1 MYEKEKELLKNKER
15 FTTEDLLLIIKI
27 LRAKDGCPWDAEQTH
42 ESIIPGLIEET
53 YETVEAIEMG
63 SPEMLCEELGD
74 VLLQIAFH
82 SDISS
87 DAGEFDYTDV
97 VSGVCRKMIVRHPHV
112 FGDVHVENSKE
123 VLKNWDKIKAETKFQ
138 SGLHEKLSSVAKP
151 LPALMRAQKLI
162 HKAAKEN
169 VRPSENLL
177 SGAEGEAAN
186 ALLSAIY
193 KCEELDVNAETV
205 LRHLSDAFIEQVSGN
220 GAQQE

>member
-1 MYEKEKELLKNKER
+1 MYEKEKEQLKAKSS

-27 LRAKDGCPWDAEQTH
+27 LRGKDGCPWDAEQTH
-42 ESIIPGLIEET
+42 ESIIPGIIEET

-74 VLLQIAFH
+74 VLLQIVFH
-82 SDISS
+82 SDISA
-87 DAGEFDYTDV
+87 DAGEFNYTDV
-97 VSGVCRKMIVRHPHV
+97 VSGVCKKMIVRHPHV
-112 FGDVHVENSKE
+112 FGDVSVENSAE
-123 VLKNWDKIKAETKFQ
+123 VLKNWDKIKAETKSQ
-138 SGLHEKLSSVAKP
+138 SALYEKLDSVAKP

-169 VRPSENLL
+169 VRPSGDLL

-193 KCEELDVNAETV
+193 KCEELGVNAETI
-205 LRHLSDAFIEQVSGN
+205 LRHLSDAFIEQVKN
-220 GAQQE
+220 G

>member
-1 MYEKEKELLKNKER
+1 MYEKEKEFLKTKDS
-15 FTTEDLLLIIKI
+15 FTTDDLLLIIKI
-27 LRAKDGCPWDAEQTH
+27 LRGKGGCPWDAEQTH

-53 YETVEAIEMG
+53 YETVEAIEMN

-74 VLLQIAFH
+74 VLLQIVFH

-87 DAGEFDYTDV
+87 DAGDFNYTDV

-112 FGDVHVENSKE
+112 FGDVQVENSAE
-123 VLKNWDKIKAETKFQ
+123 VLKNWDKIKADTKSQ
-138 SGLHEKLSSVAKP
+138 SGLYEKLGSVAKP

-169 VRPSENLL
+169 VKPREDLL
-177 SGAEGEAAN
+177 DGKEREAAN

-205 LRHLSDAFIEQVSGN
+205 LRHLSDAFVEQVK
-220 GAQQE
+220 

>member
-1 MYEKEKELLKNKER
+1 MYETEKEKLKKQTS
-15 FTTEDLLLIIKI
+15 FTMDDLNLIMKI
-27 LRAKDGCPWDAEQTH
+27 LRAKDGCPWDIEQTH
-42 ESIIPGLIEET
+42 ESIIPGILEET

-74 VLLQIAFH
+74 VLLQIVFH
-82 SDISS
+82 SDISA
-87 DAGEFDYTDV
+87 DAGEFNYTDV
-97 VSGVCRKMIVRHPHV
+97 VSGVCKKMIVRHPHV
-112 FGDVHVENSKE
+112 FGDVSVENSAE
-123 VLKNWDKIKAETKFQ
+123 VLKNWDKIKAETKSQ
-138 SGLHEKLSSVAKP
+138 SALYEKLDSVAKP

-169 VRPSENLL
+169 VRPSGDLL

-205 LRHLSDAFIEQVSGN
+205 LRHLSDAFIEQVKN
-220 GAQQE
+220 G